1 MLNTGNFQTSYGDF
15 QVYSYILI
23 HLISLSLIL
32 TFFICDLEG
41 FFLCTIS
48 RDSCRV
54 LYQTVSVYSC
64 QCRFIRNLITAI
76 YPRFYFRQSAN
87 TIESVRS
94 RSCIQFDSLACAIR
108 ISNADIDVSCYL
120 HFVYTF
126 FARCSRSNSTSSR
139 LNQVNLHGGC
149 TVSYH
154 CILFIIATSSK
165 NASAAAENIIKL
177 FSFILFKFKLNN
189 RLFNSYRIHLISPL
203 NSPRRGSFCPC
214 QPLLKWIWKSDGTT
228 AILKPSLRGRVWEG
242 LVIGL
247 GFTVVRLL

>member
-15 QVYSYILI
+15 QIYSYILI

-32 TFFICDLEG
+32 LFLISKLESL
-41 FFLCTIS
+41 FLCTIS
-48 RDSCRV
+48 RDSCRI

-87 TIESVRS
+87 TIESVS
-94 RSCIQFDSLACAIR
+94 SLSCTQGLLLSSSIAISDTNCNITR
-108 ISNADIDVSCYL
+108 YL

-154 CILFIIATSSK
+154 CILFFVATSSK
-165 NASAAAENIIKL
+165 RKRSCREHNQTFQFHTL
-177 FSFILFKFKLNN
+177 
-189 RLFNSYRIHLISPL
+189 
-203 NSPRRGSFCPC
+203 
-214 QPLLKWIWKSDGTT
+214 
-228 AILKPSLRGRVWEG
+228 
-242 LVIGL
+242 
-247 GFTVVRLL
+247 

>member
-32 TFFICDLEG
+32 LFLISKLESL
-41 FFLCTIS
+41 FLCTIS
-48 RDSCRV
+48 RDSCRI

-94 RSCIQFDSLACAIR
+94 RSCIQFDSLAFAIR
-108 ISNADIDVSCYL
+108 ISNTDIDVSCHL
-120 HFVYTF
+120 HFVCTL

-154 CILFIIATSSK
+154 CILFIVATSSK
-165 NASAAAENIIKL
+165 RKRSCREHNQTFQFHTL
-177 FSFILFKFKLNN
+177 
-189 RLFNSYRIHLISPL
+189 
-203 NSPRRGSFCPC
+203 
-214 QPLLKWIWKSDGTT
+214 
-228 AILKPSLRGRVWEG
+228 
-242 LVIGL
+242 
-247 GFTVVRLL
+247 